1 MPHLLDSGPASL
13 LIVDDD
19 ITVVQVLAKALAGI
33 GSIRYALSGAD
44 ALRLLEQEP
53 PDVVLL
59 DAHMPGMSGFDVLG
73 AMRAHQQWEDIPAI
87 FITSDTS
94 QGMEEEGL
102 AQGAADFIGKPFH
115 PAIVAARVR
124 TQLRLKRALDRLRQ
138 LSSIDALTGI
148 ANRRTLDE
156 TLLRECKRSQRSRTA
171 IAVLMLDVDHFKRF
185 NDTYGHGAGDDV
197 LVQIARALERS
208 SNRPADLVARYGGEE
223 FTMVLPDTD
232 GDGAMAV
239 ASTLMANVAQLKIP
253 HIASATGFLTVSIGI
268 GCFDKA
274 SDHWHQAPSDFREP
288 STTSTLV
295 CAKAL
300 LATADQ
306 ALYAAKQAGRA
317 RAILERCNQV
327 MPS

>member
-1 MPHLLDSGPASL
+1 MPHQIDSDRASL

-73 AMRAHQQWEDIPAI
+73 AMRAQPQWEDIPAI
-87 FITSDTS
+87 FITSDNS

-102 AQGAADFIGKPFH
+102 AKGAADFIGKPFH

-138 LSSIDALTGI
+138 LSSTDGLTGV
-148 ANRRTLDE
+148 ANRRRLDE
-156 TLLRECKRSQRSRTA
+156 TLLLECKRTLRSRSP

-185 NDTYGHGAGDDV
+185 NDTYGHGAGDEA
-197 LVQIARALERS
+197 LVKVARAMQS
-208 SNRPADLVARYGGEE
+208 ATNRPADLVARYGGEE
-223 FTMVLPDTD
+223 FTLVLPDTD
-232 GDGAMAV
+232 GEGASGV
-239 ASTLMANVAQLKIP
+239 AATLMANVAQLKIP
-253 HIASATGFLTVSIGI
+253 HSASATGFLTVSVGI
-268 GCFDKA
+268 GCFDQA
-274 SDHWHQAPSDFREP
+274 SDHWNQPPAGLRETAA
-288 STTSTLV
+288 TTPLV
-295 CAKAL
+295 CATAL

-317 RAILERCNQV
+317 RAVLKRCHEV

>member
-1 MPHLLDSGPASL
+1 MPHLIDSDHASL

-33 GSIRYALSGAD
+33 GSIRYALNGAD

-59 DAHMPGMSGFDVLG
+59 DAHMPGLSGFDVLG
-73 AMRAHQQWEDIPAI
+73 AIRSQPQWEDIPAI
-87 FITSDTS
+87 FITSDSS

-138 LSSIDALTGI
+138 LSSTDALTGV

-156 TLLRECKRSQRSRTA
+156 TLLRECKRSQRSRSA

-185 NDTYGHGAGDDV
+185 NDTYGHGAGDEA
-197 LVQIARALERS
+197 LVQVARAMQRAT
-208 SNRPADLVARYGGEE
+208 NRPADLVARYGGEE
-223 FTMVLPDTD
+223 FTLVLPDTD
-232 GDGAMAV
+232 GDGAMGV
-239 ASTLMANVAQLKIP
+239 AATLMANVAQLKIP
-253 HIASATGFLTVSIGI
+253 HSASATGFLTVSIGI
-268 GCFDKA
+268 GVFDQA
-274 SDHWHQAPSDFREP
+274 SNHWNQARTGLRETN
-288 STTSTLV
+288 STTPPL
-295 CAKAL
+295 CATAL

-317 RAILERCNQV
+317 RAILERFHGS

>member
-33 GSIRYALSGAD
+33 GSLRYALSGAD

-73 AMRAHQQWEDIPAI
+73 AMRAHPQWEDIPAI

-253 HIASATGFLTVSIGI
+253 HSASATGFLTVSIGI

-274 SDHWHQAPSDFREP
+274 SDHWHQAPSDLREP

>member
-73 AMRAHQQWEDIPAI
+73 AMRAHPQWEDIPAI

-288 STTSTLV
+288 STTSPLV

-317 RAILERCNQV
+317 RAILERCNQL

>member
-73 AMRAHQQWEDIPAI
+73 AMRAHPQWEDIPAI

-124 TQLRLKRALDRLRQ
+124 TQLRLKRALDRLRRSAQ
-138 LSSIDALTGI
+138 SFTATRNTIMARFPNH
-148 ANRRTLDE
+148 A
-156 TLLRECKRSQRSRTA
+156 KRS
-171 IAVLMLDVDHFKRF
+171 F
-185 NDTYGHGAGDDV
+185 
-197 LVQIARALERS
+197 
-208 SNRPADLVARYGGEE
+208 PA
-223 FTMVLPDTD
+223 F
-232 GDGAMAV
+232 
-239 ASTLMANVAQLKIP
+239 SK
-253 HIASATGFLTVSIGI
+253 FLRGQNIKME
-268 GCFDKA
+268 KA
-274 SDHWHQAPSDFREP
+274 YTQES
-288 STTSTLV
+288 L
-295 CAKAL
+295 
-300 LATADQ
+300 
-306 ALYAAKQAGRA
+306 
-317 RAILERCNQV
+317 
-327 MPS
+327 

>member
-1 MPHLLDSGPASL
+1 MPHLIDSDHASL

-33 GSIRYALSGAD
+33 GSIRYALNGAD
-44 ALRLLEQEP
+44 TLRLLEQEP

-59 DAHMPGMSGFDVLG
+59 DAHMPGLSGFDVLG
-73 AMRAHQQWEDIPAI
+73 AIRSQPQWEDIPAI
-87 FITSDTS
+87 FITSDSS

-138 LSSIDALTGI
+138 LSSTDALTGV

-156 TLLRECKRSQRSRTA
+156 TLLRECKRSQRSRSA

-185 NDTYGHGAGDDV
+185 NDTYGHGAGDEA
-197 LVQIARALERS
+197 LVQVARAMQRAT
-208 SNRPADLVARYGGEE
+208 NRPADLVARYGGEE
-223 FTMVLPDTD
+223 FTLVLPDTD
-232 GDGAMAV
+232 GDGAMCV
-239 ASTLMANVAQLKIP
+239 AATLMANVAQLKIP
-253 HIASATGFLTVSIGI
+253 HSASATGFLTVSIGI
-268 GCFDKA
+268 GSFDQA
-274 SDHWHQAPSDFREP
+274 SNHWNQARAGLRE
-288 STTSTLV
+288 TTSTTPPL
-295 CAKAL
+295 CATAL

-317 RAILERCNQV
+317 RAILERFHGS

>member
-73 AMRAHQQWEDIPAI
+73 AMRAHPQWEDIPAI

-288 STTSTLV
+288 STTSPLV

-317 RAILERCNQV
+317 RAILERFHGS